1 MKQSLFNPNRIECPG
16 PLILNAKFW
25 DTDYYNNLKK
35 SAAYHFP
42 LMGCEIVVFND
53 FTLVSGFLG
62 YPQIITLLEFI
73 KDFRQK
79 DIYFLGTAGS
89 LTDDITQSCVLTLKE
104 MHASAIFDYFCQEKV
119 LDLEVIDH
127 GDARVGTGV
136 SVDLIQRETVE
147 WLRAQEAKK
156 IDVVEME
163 IFPLRV
169 FLDKPFP
176 AIVVTTDRVS
186 AAGVKQFPDHKH
198 FLKEFVKGYELIVRT
213 INEKK
218 SHTN

>member
-1 MKQSLFNPNRIECPG
+1 MKHSLFNPNRIECPG
-16 PLILNAKFW
+16 PLVLIAKFW
-25 DTDYYNNLKK
+25 DADYFRELKRK
-35 SAAYHFP
+35 ALYHFP
-42 LMGCEIVVFND
+42 LMMSEIVVFKE
-53 FTLVSGFLG
+53 FTLISGFLG

-73 KDFRQK
+73 EGFRQK

-89 LTDDITQSCVLTLKE
+89 LTDDIDRSCVLTLKE
-104 MHASAIFDYFCQEKV
+104 MHASAIFRHFCPEQV
-119 LDLEVIDH
+119 LDLTVLDH
-127 GDARVGTGV
+127 GEARIAVGV

-147 WLRAQEAKK
+147 WLREQEAKK

-176 AIVVTTDRVS
+176 AVVVTTDRVS
-186 AAGVKQFPDHKH
+186 ASGVKQFPDQKH
-198 FLKEFVKGYELIVRT
+198 FLREFVKAYELIVRT

-218 SHTN
+218 SRSN

>member
-1 MKQSLFNPNRIECPG
+1 MKQSLFNPNKIECPG

-25 DTDYYNNLKK
+25 DSDYFNQLKK

-42 LMGCEIVVFND
+42 LMGCEIVAFND

-89 LTDDITQSCVLTLKE
+89 LTDDISKSCVLSLKE
-104 MHASAIFDYFCQEKV
+104 MHASAIFDYFCDKNV

-127 GDARVGTGV
+127 GEARVGTGV

-147 WLRAQEAKK
+147 WLKAQEAKK

-169 FLDKPFP
+169 FLEKPFP

-186 AAGVKQFPDHKH
+186 ETGVKQFPDHKH
-198 FLKEFVKGYELIVRT
+198 FLKEFVRAYELIVRI

-218 SHTN
+218 SNIN